1 MAVARRRL
9 GDVAHIY
16 AGLPTKESDTQQGGR
31 FGNVLT
37 VRALTGL
44 GIDTNALSTVDF
56 DGREVEKYRVATGDV
71 LLSSRS
77 TSLKTAIVPKEL
89 NGSVINATLLG
100 VRCLPT
106 LEPHLLIAW
115 LNHPEGQAALES
127 ISQSA
132 TVQMNITVAG
142 LSKLEVPVPPMDEQ
156 KRIVEL
162 LETADEAYMAA
173 IKAAEDRRRL
183 ARQIVIAQLI
193 NTRS

>member
-1 MAVARRRL
+1 VTVARKRL

-16 AGLPTKESDTQQGGR
+16 AGLPTKESDTRQVEQS
-31 FGNVLT
+31 GNVLT

-44 GIDTNALSTVDF
+44 GIDANALSIVDF
-56 DGREVEKYRVATGDV
+56 DGRDLEKYRVATGDV

-77 TSLKTAIVPKEL
+77 TSLKTAIVPKAL
-89 NGSVINATLLG
+89 NGTVINATLLG

-115 LNHPEGQAALES
+115 LNHPEGQAGLES

-142 LSKLEVPVPPMDEQ
+142 LSKLEVPVPPLNEQ

-162 LETADEAYMAA
+162 LETADEAYTAA
-173 IKAAEDRRRL
+173 IKAAEDRRWL
-183 ARQIVIAQLI
+183 ARQIVIAQLM